1 MFEAVCESKFF
12 QNCWLEY
19 LYTTS
24 QYDQDF
30 LRTWYMGSA
39 LERRERK
46 EEQEGREGR
55 RRERE
60 IDFQNIY
67 VALSD
72 LVLEIT
78 QIYPFQPILFFGTV
92 ISHLD

>member
-1 MFEAVCESKFF
+1 MFEAGCESKFF

-19 LYTTS
+19 LCTTS

-39 LERRERK
+39 PERRERK

-60 IDFQNIY
+60 VDFQNIY
-67 VALSD
+67 VALFD

-78 QIYPFQPILFFGTV
+78 
-92 ISHLD
+92 